1 VGGGGVEVAAN
12 PAPAGKGGEG
22 VPVAGDGLVPLGGLG
37 PALGDV
43 VRSRSRLRVMR
54 VLRSIW
60 AGCG

>member
-1 VGGGGVEVAAN
+1 VA
-12 PAPAGKGGEG
+12 
-22 VPVAGDGLVPLGGLG
+22 LGGLG
-37 PALGDV
+37 AALADI